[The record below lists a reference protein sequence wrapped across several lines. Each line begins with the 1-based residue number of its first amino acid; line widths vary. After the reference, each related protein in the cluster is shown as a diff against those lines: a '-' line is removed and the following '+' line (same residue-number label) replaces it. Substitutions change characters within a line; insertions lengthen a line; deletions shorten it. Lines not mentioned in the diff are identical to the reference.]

1 MNRVSFEMARST
13 ETLTPEEIELKAKTF
28 TAFVRCLPLI
38 GFPGER
44 NKNLEADR
52 R

>member
-28 TAFVRCLPLI
+28 TAFVRCQHRI
-38 GFPGER
+38 AISGEG